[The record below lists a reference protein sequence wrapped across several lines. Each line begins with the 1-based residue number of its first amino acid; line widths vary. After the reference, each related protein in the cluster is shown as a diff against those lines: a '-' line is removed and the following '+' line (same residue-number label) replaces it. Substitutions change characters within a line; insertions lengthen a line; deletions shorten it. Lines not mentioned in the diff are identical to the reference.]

1 MMGRQ
6 RQGGLALPNK
16 MAAFIL
22 GLGWSLADFAECML
36 TGLLMFLTWLII
48 IFKV

>member
-1 MMGRQ
+1 
-6 RQGGLALPNK
+6 

-22 GLGWSLADFAECML
+22 GLGWSLADVAKRTL
-36 TGLLMFLTWLII
+36 TGLLMFLTWLTI